1 MLIYRR
7 YCMHT
12 LKKILAGFLAVI
24 MTVSVFGVSAAEAL
38 AEDTIDV
45 EIFYGFGKAPGT
57 QNILSGVLDETGGL
71 VNTGNGYSI
80 KGSASKAY
88 TANASSGSDNAYSHP
103 KQEEVDS
110 VDVYYAG
117 SETPV
122 NLPYVISSGTHCIK
136 GTFYYDSSNNL
147 TVYPS
152 ETSVNASHGTPLI
165 TFAAGGT
172 GTGKAMTSRWRNVAD
187 DVVVVLHYNTG
198 HTININTGDENA
210 TFASADI
217 PDYFY
222 EKTANTGVIE
232 IGGSTYSSTA
242 GISTTVAPDA
252 APSKILITVGTGETV
267 TVDDVAADV
276 YLTSGNTLSNTH
288 ESTDI
293 LRYNA
298 GEYTFYNVSDDI
310 NIAYSYSAAEYNVT
324 FMAGGK
330 EHETKTVAGGTP
342 VVAPATDPEAA
353 HKLFKGWYADEDC
366 TVEYDFNAGVDAD
379 TVIYAKFV
387 DAYEVAF
394 TGVTSITSANWDSK
408 TGGTVDADGILKT
421 EGYAYDA
428 AGVQVGGYFDI
439 GSGNID
445 SVTFTFG
452 GQTVTLEG
460 EDVVSSGTIVS
471 ADGSHEV
478 KASPSDGDLF
488 KYAYTDGNREFFMRF
503 YEVTQD
509 IGIEV
514 TFKNEAHVF
523 YFSGQKSIS
532 GSTWASKTGGA
543 LNTAG
548 KMTTP
553 GNYVDDPAT
562 AAEANGTSK
571 GANFALYT
579 DPAYTVESITINY
592 GSKTFTMDETN
603 VTDTATKYMTA
614 TGAIE
619 SSWNS
624 TGTTIFK
631 YAHAASSMQTY
642 NFRFFRITR
651 DVRIAVKYAEVPET
665 VTAAFVDESGV
676 FSNILVTAGTDST
689 SYEDGTVTIYPAEML
704 GLNDAALENDTV
716 QIQVAP
722 KDTVVSGIIVSDT
735 AGNEIGRIERGGT
748 YTSAYVDGFGKMA
761 MSYNANDAGGY
772 SRYYIR
778 FLTLLE
784 NVVITPIIDADQIE
798 DSILSMGVEVGN
810 TLTAKFFAELTD
822 EIKAAGY
829 DSYIFRSQLGSSGE
843 VDLPGTVSESG
854 TVTFSLE
861 QIYAQCMSEKIT
873 GTLYGVKDGVETEL
887 DGIETG
893 ISVAEYCD
901 KVAAAYPSNENL
913 LVFMANMLNYGSE
926 CQKFVNYNT
935 GNLAITG
942 HDWADGRIGDEAP
955 VSPVAADELS
965 VTADGY
971 DKTLGRIKAA
981 GLNISNKIAVYFN
994 VYLPDGADNFALTV
1008 DETPYDL
1015 TPGADGMCRIQL
1027 IRISPSA
1034 YDHVYTAELSYN
1046 GVAVQTVRYSV
1057 NTYCERKI
1065 GTASVGDLC
1074 KAIYNYGVAAESY
1087 IR

>member
-1 MLIYRR
+1 
-7 YCMHT
+7 MHT

-24 MTVSVFGVSAAEAL
+24 MTVSVFSLSAAEAL
-38 AEDTIDV
+38 ADD
-45 EIFYGFGKAPGT
+45 EIGFGVYYGFGRKSGSEKLGALGTYTDTGYAILGSRTGSYASGSTSAVGKAPNINRFSMSINASTKISSVDYYYNGT
-57 QNILSGVLDETGGL
+57 KYSLAKATSISSSGGALNTT
-71 VNTGNGYSI
+71 NTGLKLIANSF
-80 KGSASKAY
+80 GSSA
-88 TANASSGSDNAYSHP
+88 
-103 KQEEVDS
+103 
-110 VDVYYAG
+110 
-117 SETPV
+117 
-122 NLPYVISSGTHCIK
+122 
-136 GTFYYDSSNNL
+136 FY
-147 TVYPS
+147 
-152 ETSVNASHGTPLI
+152 
-165 TFAAGGT
+165 
-172 GTGKAMTSRWRNVAD
+172 SRWENLD
-187 DVVVVLHYNTG
+187 GELYMVLHYTDG
-198 HTININTGDENA
+198 HHININTGDENA
-210 TFASADI
+210 EFTSTDI

-232 IGGSTYSSTA
+232 IGGSTYSSTT

-267 TVDDVAADV
+267 TVDDAAADV
-276 YLTSGNTLSNTH
+276 YLTSGNTLSDTH
-288 ESTDI
+288 TSTDI

-298 GEYTFYNVSDDI
+298 GEYTFYNVSADI
-310 NIAYSYSAAEYNVT
+310 NIAYSYSAAEYTVT
-324 FMAGGK
+324 FMAG
-330 EHETKTVAGGTP
+330 ENEYETKTVAGGTP
-342 VVAPATDPEAA
+342 VAAPTTDPEAS
-353 HKLFKGWYADEDC
+353 HKLFKGWYADAEC
-366 TVEYDFNAGVDAD
+366 TAEFDFTAGINAD
-379 TVIYAKFV
+379 TTVYAKLA

-394 TGVTSITSANWDSK
+394 TGVTSITSANWNSK

-428 AGVQVGGYFDI
+428 AGVQVGGYFDL
-439 GSGNID
+439 GAGNID

-460 EDVVSSGTIVS
+460 ESAISTGTIIS
-471 ADGSHEV
+471 
-478 KASPSDGDLF
+478 SDGTYAVAANPSGEGAIL
-488 KYAYTDGNREFFMRF
+488 KYAYSDGNKEFFLRF

-509 IGIEV
+509 IGVDV
-514 TFKNEAHVF
+514 TLKNEAHVF

-532 GSTWASKTGGA
+532 TSSWASKTGGA
-543 LNTAG
+543 VNTAG

-553 GNYVDDPAT
+553 GNYVNDPANAT
-562 AAEANGTSK
+562 EANGTSK
-571 GANFALYT
+571 GANFALNT
-579 DPAYTVESITINY
+579 DPSYTVESITINY
-592 GSKTFTMDETN
+592 GSKTFTMDGTN
-603 VTDTATKYMTA
+603 VTGTATKYMTA

-631 YAHAASSMQTY
+631 YAHAASSMETY

-704 GLNDAALENDTV
+704 GLNDAALDNDTV
-716 QIQVAP
+716 QIQIAP

-735 AGNEIGRIERGGT
+735 EGNEIGRIERGGT
-748 YTSAYVDGFGKMA
+748 YSSVYVDGFGKMA
-761 MSYNANDAGGY
+761 MSYNENDAGGY
-772 SRYYIR
+772 NRYYIR

-829 DSYIFRSQLGSSGE
+829 DSYIFRSQLGSNGE

-854 TVTFSLE
+854 TVIFSLE
-861 QIYAQCMSEKIT
+861 RIYAQCMSEKIT

-926 CQKFVNYNT
+926 CQKFVNYDEE
-935 GNLAITG
+935 NLAITG
-942 HDWADGRIGDEAP
+942 REWAGTRVSSEAP
-955 VSPVAADELS
+955 VSPVAAEELT
-965 VTADGY
+965 VTAEGY
-971 DKTLGRIKAA
+971 NKTLGRIKAA

-994 VYLPDGADNFALTV
+994 VYLPDGAGSFSLAV
-1008 DETPYDL
+1008 DGNAYEL
-1015 TPGADGMCRIQL
+1015 TPGEDGLCRIQL
-1027 IRISPSA
+1027 IRITPSA

-1046 GVAVQTVRYSV
+1046 GEVVQTVKYSV
-1057 NTYCERKI
+1057 NTYCARMSSNS
-1065 GTASVGDLC
+1065 SVGDLST
-1074 KAIYNYGVAAESY
+1074 AIYNYGVAAESY